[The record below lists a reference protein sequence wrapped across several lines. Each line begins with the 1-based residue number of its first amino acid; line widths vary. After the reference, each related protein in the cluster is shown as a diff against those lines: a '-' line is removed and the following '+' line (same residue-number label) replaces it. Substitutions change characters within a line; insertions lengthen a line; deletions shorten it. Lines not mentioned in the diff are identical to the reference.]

1 MATKTLSSVEK
12 DILSFLKAEFIER
25 GYTREH
31 LRDGYEGPKLEP
43 LFAALTDHDRI
54 DLDIAIDDLT
64 SKGLISTGPMELV
77 KIKNDDPSIFIM
89 PFFASKKEYVNLTEK
104 GYQSASNIKTTSRN
118 WATVINNNNFHAPVS
133 NAQFVAGNN
142 NSQTMNVDSH
152 NDSQSVRE
160 ILALLQKEGV
170 TIDDTK
176 QREVIEIV
184 SEAEK
189 GNGGKVKQLI
199 STVFHGVSDVAVD
212 AGKAILMGLLVSAAG
227 L

>member
-1 MATKTLSSVEK
+1 MASKALSSVEK

-31 LRDGYEGPKLEP
+31 LRDGYDGPKLEP
-43 LFAALTDHDRI
+43 LFAALTEHDRI

-77 KIKNDDPSIFIM
+77 EFENDSPSVFIM
-89 PFFASKKEYVNLTEK
+89 PFLASKKEYVNLTEK
-104 GYQSASNIKTTSRN
+104 GYQSASNIKSTSRN
-118 WATVINNNNFHAPVS
+118 WATVINNNNFHAAVN

-152 NDSQSVRE
+152 NDSESVRE
-160 ILALLQKEGV
+160 ILALLKNEGV
-170 TIDDTK
+170 TIDDAK

-189 GNGGKVKQLI
+189 GNGSKVKQLI
-199 STVFHGVSDVAVD
+199 SKVFHGVSDSAID
-212 AGKAILMGLLVSAAG
+212 AGKAILTGLLVSAAG